1 MSENRDQSRDD
12 GLELINDKTI
22 ERLLMG
28 AKALVVV
35 VYGVVI
41 ITFVILALGFLL
53 RVFGASPEAPFVEW
67 AYRNTDRAMQ
77 PFRGMFPVRDIDGRS
92 VFDAS
97 LLFAAALYGFIAI
110 GLHALFEYLSA
121 RVRGYQRR
129 AAEEQREAEVRRAAA
144 EAERTARTQQPSAV
158 DLTTPRT
165 TPTVGIPGRPGV
177 TVSETPT
184 KGTGDDIDWR
194 EYEFD

>member
-1 MSENRDQSRDD
+1 MSENRDQRRDD

-35 VYGVVI
+35 VYAVVI
-41 ITFVILALGFLL
+41 VTFVILALGFFL
-53 RVFGASPEAPFVEW
+53 RLVGASPEAPFVEW

-129 AAEEQREAEVRRAAA
+129 AAEEQREAEVRQAA
-144 EAERTARTQQPSAV
+144 EAERAARAQRPAV
-158 DLTTPRT
+158 VDQTKPQT

-184 KGTGDDIDWR
+184 KGTGDEIDWR

>member
-1 MSENRDQSRDD
+1 MSENRDQPGDG
-12 GLELINDKTI
+12 GLELINNKTI

-35 VYGVVI
+35 VYAVVVV
-41 ITFVILALGFLL
+41 TFFILALGFFL
-53 RVFGASPEAPFVEW
+53 RLVGASPEAPFVEW

-129 AAEEQREAEVRRAAA
+129 AAEARRAAEVRQAEIERA
-144 EAERTARTQQPSAV
+144 V
-158 DLTTPRT
+158 TTPPPAVVDRT
-165 TPTVGIPGRPGV
+165 KPHTSTAAGIPGRPET
-177 TVSETPT
+177 TVLEP
-184 KGTGDDIDWR
+184 GTGGSDDDIDWT